1 MKTEVMESNFAR
13 LPDGSFM
20 FLEHNLNPKAEVTAK
35 RLILWT
41 NSQKIN
47 KSNIQLI
54 IFIMS
59 IIKIFL

>member
-35 RLILWT
+35 RLIL
-41 NSQKIN
+41 
-47 KSNIQLI
+47 
-54 IFIMS
+54 
-59 IIKIFL
+59 